1 MYVALNRF
9 FSIITGTNTS
19 HVRAQCLTANRTF
32 AMAKTSITPL
42 GDRVLVDPVVA
53 DEKTASGII
62 IPDTASREKP
72 KQGKVVAVGELEEVK
87 NVKVGDTVL
96 FSDYGY
102 DEVKADDH
110 EYYIIQS
117 KNLLAVIK

>member
-1 MYVALNRF
+1 
-9 FSIITGTNTS
+9 
-19 HVRAQCLTANRTF
+19 
-32 AMAKTSITPL
+32 MATKKVTPL
-42 GDRVLVDPVVA
+42 GDRVLVDPIVA
-53 DEKTASGII
+53 DETSPSGII
-62 IPDTASREKP
+62 IPDTANKEKP
-72 KQGKVVAVGELEEVK
+72 KQGTVVAVGELEDVT

-102 DEVKADDH
+102 DEVKTDGH

>member
-1 MYVALNRF
+1 
-9 FSIITGTNTS
+9 
-19 HVRAQCLTANRTF
+19 
-32 AMAKTSITPL
+32 MAKTKVTPL
-42 GDRVLVDPVVA
+42 GDRVLVDPITV
-53 DEKTASGII
+53 DEKSPAGII

-72 KQGKVVAVGELEEVK
+72 KQGRVVAVGELDEVK

-96 FSDYGY
+96 FSDFGY
-102 DEVKADDH
+102 DEIKVEGK

>member
-1 MYVALNRF
+1 
-9 FSIITGTNTS
+9 
-19 HVRAQCLTANRTF
+19 
-32 AMAKTSITPL
+32 MAKTKIMPL
-42 GDRVLVDPVVA
+42 GDRVLVDPVTA
-53 DEKTASGII
+53 DDKTASGII

-72 KQGKVVAVGELEEVK
+72 KQGRVVAVGTLEDVK
-87 NVKVGDTVL
+87 DITIGDTVL

-102 DEVKADDH
+102 DEVKVDGQ